1 MVQQLPWYPGT
12 PKHLLLQILQSV
24 PIRLKYNKK
33 KTGNKSLL
41 IGGDGGSR
49 TRVLL
54 ILTINDYTFS
64 TTLVLNVPK
73 Y

>member
-1 MVQQLPWYPGT
+1 MDV
-12 PKHLLLQILQSV
+12 SV
-24 PIRLKYNKK
+24 LMLYYEIIKIIKK
-33 KTGNKSLL
+33 GLEGPFF
-41 IGGDGGSR
+41 IDGGDGGNR

>member
-1 MVQQLPWYPGT
+1 MVV
-12 PKHLLLQILQSV
+12 SV
-24 PIRLKYNKK
+24 LMLYYEIIKIIKK
-33 KTGNKSLL
+33 GPSRPFF
-41 IGGDGGSR
+41 IDGGDGGNR